1 MLAPVGYG
9 PRMSRG
15 SLRKWVQNHRMGLR
29 NDSVEILMSQR
40 LTDSPYLRVSSTTSG
55 PWPTRR
61 STTDVLRGH
70 TRLEVLHRGPQ
81 VQLQRPGRTILRM
94 ELPVSLG
101 DGIGREQG
109 VILTFG

>member
-1 MLAPVGYG
+1 
-9 PRMSRG
+9 
-15 SLRKWVQNHRMGLR
+15 MGLC
-29 NDSVEILMSQR
+29 NDMVGILMTQR
-40 LTDSPYLRVSSTTSG
+40 LTDSLYLRVSSTTYG
-55 PWPTRR
+55 PWPTKR

-70 TRLEVLHRGPQ
+70 TRLEALHRGSQ
-81 VQLQRPGRTILRM
+81 VQLQRPGCTILRM